1 MSKPKSLTFFIVL
14 GGSLCLTLLFVGL
27 YWQTISEWDALWQ
40 HSKQAEQRLI
50 IQSDQPNSLES
61 ELSVQH
67 SENEPAS
74 LRVAQSYE
82 QHLSDKR
89 QLFIRWS
96 VAWLAALGLLL
107 LMFCAARYNTRQQ
120 SLIHQADL
128 EERHRESEQARELL
142 GLITW
147 AQAEYIQTA

>member
-1 MSKPKSLTFFIVL
+1 VAHNESKPKSLTFFIVP
-14 GGSLCLTLLFVGL
+14 GGLCLTPLFVGL

-40 HSKQAEQRLI
+40 YSKQAEQRLI

-74 LRVAQSYE
+74 LRVGSPYE

-96 VAWLAALGLLL
+96 VAWLAALGL
-107 LMFCAARYNTRQQ
+107 CC
-120 SLIHQADL
+120 
-128 EERHRESEQARELL
+128 
-142 GLITW
+142 
-147 AQAEYIQTA
+147 

>member
-40 HSKQAEQRLI
+40 HSKQAEERLI

-74 LRVAQSYE
+74 LRVAHSY
-82 QHLSDKR
+82 
-89 QLFIRWS
+89 
-96 VAWLAALGLLL
+96 
-107 LMFCAARYNTRQQ
+107 
-120 SLIHQADL
+120 
-128 EERHRESEQARELL
+128 
-142 GLITW
+142 
-147 AQAEYIQTA
+147 